1 MIAMKK
7 TALLTC
13 ALALCLPLAAQAKP
27 VPAIAAAIAD
37 TARPEADKARDGARK
52 PAEMLAFAGIKP
64 GAKVGELLPG
74 AGYFT
79 RVIAKT
85 VGDKGA
91 VYVWMAASA
100 PAAWVARLDPL
111 LAAYPNV
118 KLIRGEQIAPP
129 EPVDVIWTTQNY
141 HDLHHTG
148 RDPAATN
155 AAAFAALK
163 PGGIYLVSDHAAK
176 AGSGT
181 ADTDSLHRIDPDL
194 VKAEVVKA
202 GFVFAG
208 ASKVLANSGDDHTK
222 KVFDL
227 HDATDQ
233 FVLKFRK
240 PLK

>member
-111 LAAYPNV
+111 
-118 KLIRGEQIAPP
+118 RSMSSGPP
-129 EPVDVIWTTQNY
+129 RTITISTT
-141 HDLHHTG
+141 
-148 RDPAATN
+148 PAAT
-155 AAAFAALK
+155 
-163 PGGIYLVSDHAAK
+163 PPPP
-176 AGSGT
+176 T
-181 ADTDSLHRIDPDL
+181 PP
-194 VKAEVVKA
+194 
-202 GFVFAG
+202 
-208 ASKVLANSGDDHTK
+208 
-222 KVFDL
+222 
-227 HDATDQ
+227 
-233 FVLKFRK
+233 
-240 PLK
+240 PLPR